1 MLKLNNI
8 TVEFG
13 GLTAV
18 NDLSLRIAKGQ
29 VHSIIGPNGAGKTTV
44 FNTISRLQAVV
55 NGEIICNGRSIAN
68 VKAHE
73 VVKYGIARSFQN
85 TELFSNLTVL
95 DNMLIGLYPKIKRRF
110 FPNLLN
116 LKIVRDEMK
125 ENKRKAFEVME
136 LLNIT
141 HLAREYVK
149 ELPFGY
155 QKMVD
160 IGRAMMMKPELLL
173 LDEPVAG
180 MNNTETAQISELI
193 MRLKE
198 EFGYTILLIEHDMS
212 MVMNISDY
220 ITVMN
225 FGQKIAAGLPEEVSE
240 DPYVIEAYLGKE
252 VS

>member
-18 NDLSLRIAKGQ
+18 NDLSLHIAQGQ

-44 FNTISRLQAVV
+44 FNTISRLQPVV
-55 NGEIICNGRSIAN
+55 NGEILCNGQSISN

-73 VVKYGIARSFQN
+73 VVNHGIARSFQN
-85 TELFSNLTVL
+85 TELFSNMTVL
-95 DNMLIGLYPKIKRRF
+95 DNMLIGLYPKTKRRF

-116 LKIVRDEMK
+116 LKIVRNEMK

-141 HLAREYVK
+141 HLAREHVK

-160 IGRAMMMKPELLL
+160 IGRAMMMKPKLLL

-240 DPYVIEAYLGKE
+240 DPHVIEAYLGKE